1 MAWNE
6 VRRREF
12 LLTTLVTLAAA
23 GCSDQDPV
31 PEGEGG
37 DGGAG
42 GGPGDPAGLSVRLL
56 DARAA
61 VLAYFG
67 GADPNA
73 LAEIVECYL
82 DEEGVDPTRGGLFGL
97 VESAL
102 QIVEESGDVG
112 QAVENLLTSVR
123 AEHRRLQ
130 FVSLTGWVLSPTELG
145 AATILYVTT
154 DLD

>member
-1 MAWNE
+1 MTVSE
-6 VRRREF
+6 MRRREF
-12 LLTTLVTLAAA
+12 LLITLVTLAAA

-31 PEGEGG
+31 PEGQGG
-37 DGGAG
+37 DGGVG
-42 GGPGDPAGLSVRLL
+42 GGPGDPAGLSSRLL

-67 GADPNA
+67 DADPDA
-73 LAEIVECYL
+73 LGEIVEHYL
-82 DEEGVDPTRGGLFGL
+82 DQEGVDPTRELFGL

-102 QIVEESGDVG
+102 QIIEESDDVG

-130 FVSLTGWVLSPTELG
+130 FVSLAGWVLSPTELG

-154 DLD
+154 DLE